1 MPQGAVREYTGYYQT
16 KRMKVETM
24 KYGYELY
31 PVNYAETR
39 YWIAQS
45 RALIKNSIQNEN
57 QRTVYGQGS
66 TMEAAVKDLG
76 GKEVKWIEMAEYC
89 GLKIV
94 EPEKKAA
101 SSKKLSWK
109 KRGIAA
115 VVFLLCMMFGAS
127 SFFIDH
133 KMLIGFFAS
142 LLFTT
147 LPMGIMKAYNLK
159 YTSFGYLRPMD
170 KYNQYLEVFEKGEKV
185 FENIE
190 QQLQEQQ

>member
-1 MPQGAVREYTGYYQT
+1 
-16 KRMKVETM
+16 MKF
-24 KYGYELY
+24 GYEVY
-31 PVNYAETR
+31 PVNYGEAR

-45 RALIKNSIQNEN
+45 KALIKNGIQNEN

-66 TMEAAVKDLG
+66 TVEAAVKDLEE
-76 GKEVKWIEMAEYC
+76 KEAKWIEMADFC

-94 EPEKKAA
+94 GPEKRAL
-101 SSKKLSWK
+101 SSQKLSWK
-109 KRGIAA
+109 KRGVAA

-127 SFFIDH
+127 SVFVDH

-147 LPMGIMKAYNLK
+147 IPLEIMKAFNLK
-159 YTSFGYLRPMD
+159 YTSFGYMSPLD
-170 KYNQYLEVFEKGEKV
+170 KYNQYLEVFEKGEKII
-185 FENIE
+185 ESIE